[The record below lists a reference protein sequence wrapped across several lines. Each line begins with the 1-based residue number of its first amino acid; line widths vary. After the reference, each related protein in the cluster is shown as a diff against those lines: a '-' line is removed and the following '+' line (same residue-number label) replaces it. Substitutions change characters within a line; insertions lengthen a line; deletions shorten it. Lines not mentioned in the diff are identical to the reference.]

1 MYIYIYVYISIHIVN
16 LQHVSEEL
24 EVYMGT
30 SYNAL
35 YSKVLTGRY
44 TLASIYKVAAQ
55 DSS

>member
-1 MYIYIYVYISIHIVN
+1 MYIYIYTVN